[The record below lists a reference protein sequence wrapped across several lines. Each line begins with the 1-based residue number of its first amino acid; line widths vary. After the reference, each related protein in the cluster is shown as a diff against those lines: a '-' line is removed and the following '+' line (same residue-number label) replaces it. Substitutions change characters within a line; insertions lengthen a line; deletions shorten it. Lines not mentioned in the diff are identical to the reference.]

1 MFVEF
6 DALDDLVAS
15 CIDFIEDVSADNRV
29 HGLSLSRSEVIH

>member
-15 CIDFIEDVSADNRV
+15 CIDFVEDVSADNRIDS
-29 HGLSLSRSEVIH
+29 LSLSRSEVVN